1 MIENSLMLP
10 LIFGVIAFFYSMGG
24 FAGGS
29 SYLLALT
36 MAGVSHPQV
45 QATALFCNLAVSAIT
60 FLHFRAAG
68 YFRPRIVIPF
78 VLTSVPA
85 AYLGALTHLPKQAFI
100 ALLGFSLL
108 MASLRILFS
117 KTDVQVRKRMTL
129 AEINRWA
136 LPLGGAIGF
145 LSGIV
150 GVGGGIFLCPI
161 LILLKWAN
169 IKEASA
175 AASFFIFVNS
185 LSGLAGQMQNGSAVH
200 PDLLSLALVA
210 AVGGFLGSRVGS
222 KKFSPA
228 FSRRVLASILGV
240 VSIQL
245 LSKLL

>member
-1 MIENSLMLP
+1 MIESALLP

-36 MAGVSHPQV
+36 MAGVPHPQV

-60 FLHFRAAG
+60 FMHFRAAG

-85 AYLGALTHLPKQAFI
+85 AYLGALIHLPKQIFI

-108 MASLRILFS
+108 AASLRILFS
-117 KTDVQVRKRMTL
+117 KAEVQIRENLSLNDIYRT
-129 AEINRWA
+129 A
-136 LPLGGAIGF
+136 LPWGGVIGL

-150 GVGGGIFLCPI
+150 GVGGGIFLCPV
-161 LILLKWAN
+161 LVLLRWAN

-185 LSGLAGQMQNGSAVH
+185 VSGLAGQMQKGSAIH

-210 AVGGFLGSRVGS
+210 VVGGFLGSSIGS
-222 KKFSPA
+222 KKFSPVL
-228 FSRRVLASILGV
+228 SQRVLASILGV
-240 VSIQL
+240 VSVQL